1 MIPAPLST
9 KKNLAWNTVG
19 CLLYQGC
26 LWVTTVAVVIF
37 SSSYGNSGSL
47 AYAMAIGNIFNPI
60 ATYNMRT
67 YQVSDVNNRYSPQ
80 EYIGFRVVTI
90 ILGLG
95 ITSVY
100 VFLTTSNIAFL
111 VTVFCYLLFK
121 IDEAFCSVYYAIE
134 QKGARMD
141 YIGLS
146 QGFRGVLLLVLFCA
160 GLLLFDDI
168 NIAVILMS
176 LGCVAVTVLFDAAQ
190 ASKFGPI
197 FPSISKET
205 CREMLLTCLPAVLTM
220 LCFGSVVSVARQM
233 FGNEYGEEALGI
245 YAAIATPTVI
255 VQVASSFLTSPF
267 LVGLSEEW
275 SRYNSR
281 GFVSSLL
288 KILIGIFAVFLIVLL
303 LSAVF
308 GERALS
314 LVYGDDIIEY
324 CDLFVPVVIATGLAA
339 YAGFLMDVLVLMRK
353 LKLSLVANAFALGI
367 SYFASPILEGLFY
380 MNGINLSVIC
390 AFGVAVLV
398 DIGIIVKS
406 VLSRCESIT
415 NE

>member
-9 KKNLAWNTVG
+9 KKNLAWNTFG

-37 SSSYGNSGSL
+37 SSSYENSGSL

-67 YQVSDVNNRYSPQ
+67 YQVSDVHNRYSPQ

-95 ITSVY
+95 ITSIY
-100 VFLTTSNIAFL
+100 VFLTTSNTAFL
-111 VTVFCYLLFK
+111 ATVFCYLLFK
-121 IDEAFCSVYYAIE
+121 VDEAFCSVYYAID

-146 QGFRGVLLLVLFCA
+146 QGLRGVLLLALFCA
-160 GLLLFDDI
+160 GLLLFDDV
-168 NIAVILMS
+168 NVAVILMS
-176 LGCVAVTVLFDAAQ
+176 LGCVAITVLYDASQ
-190 ASKFGPI
+190 AKKFGPI
-197 FPSISKET
+197 SPSISKKT

-220 LCFGSVVSVARQM
+220 LCFGSVVSVSRQM

-255 VQVASSFLTSPF
+255 IQVASSFLTSPF

-275 SRYNSR
+275 SRGNSR

-288 KILIGIFAVFLIVLL
+288 KIIAGVFVVFLIVLL
-303 LSAVF
+303 LSVVF
-308 GERALS
+308 GEKALS
-314 LVYGDDIIEY
+314 LVYGGDIVKY
-324 CDLFVPVVIATGLAA
+324 AYLFVPVVIATGLAA
-339 YAGFLMDVLVLMRK
+339 YAGFLMDVLVLMRE
-353 LKLSLVANAFALGI
+353 LKLSLGANALALGVSFI
-367 SYFASPILEGLFY
+367 ASPILERLFY
-380 MNGINLSVIC
+380 MNGINLTVMC

-398 DIGIIVKS
+398 DIGVIVKS
-406 VLSRCESIT
+406 VLLRREPIAIK
-415 NE
+415 